1 MSDLR
6 AGFIAIIGEPNA
18 GKSTLLNL
26 LLESKVAIV
35 TPKPQTTRQRITGI
49 LNTPTAQLVFVD
61 SPGVLTSD
69 TGVNAFLKE
78 EYQDVIKNADA
89 VIVLL
94 GAEQK
99 LEKLE
104 ELLKIGESSH
114 KPWQAFVSKYDL
126 NKHDPISWMNLLQKY
141 KQEFITISARERGP
155 EARRSVLDAM
165 TPMLPLSPSR
175 LYPEDLYTTQS
186 VREMCA
192 EIIREK
198 CFENLHQEIPYGLAV
213 RIETYEEEKTHHIS
227 ANIVVERDSHK
238 GIVIGKGGSMLKK
251 IGTESRLEIQT
262 LVDAKVFLEL
272 HVSVKEN
279 WTYNKQLMRELGY
292 VIKE

>member
-1 MSDLR
+1 V
-6 AGFIAIIGEPNA
+6 AIIGEPNA

-49 LNTPTAQLVFVD
+49 LNTPSAQLVFVD
-61 SPGVLTSD
+61 SPGILTSD

-78 EYQDVIKNADA
+78 EYQDVIKNSD
-89 VIVLL
+89 VLIVLL
-94 GAEQK
+94 GADQK
-99 LEKLE
+99 MDRFE
-104 ELLKIGESSH
+104 EILKIGEAAK
-114 KPWQAFVSKYDL
+114 KPWQAFVSKYDI
-126 NKHDPISWMNLLQKY
+126 NKHDPIDLMNLLQKY
-141 KQEFITISARERGP
+141 KQEFITISARISEV
-155 EARRSVLDAM
+155 ETRRSVLDAI
-165 TPMLPLSPSR
+165 TPLLPMSPAR
-175 LYPEDLYTTQS
+175 LYPEELYTTQS

-198 CFENLHQEIPYGLAV
+198 CFENLHQEIPYGLAI
-213 RIETYEEEKTHHIS
+213 RIEKYTEEKTHHIS
-227 ANIVVERDSHK
+227 ANIVVEKESHK
-238 GIVIGKGGSMLKK
+238 GIVIGKGGLMLKK

-279 WTYNKQLMRELGY
+279 WTYNKQLMKELGY

>member
-1 MSDLR
+1 MSELR

-49 LNTPTAQLVFVD
+49 VNTPKAQLVFVD

-69 TGVNAFLKE
+69 SGVNSFLKE

-89 VIVLL
+89 LVVLL
-94 GAEQK
+94 GADQK
-99 LEKLE
+99 FQKFE
-104 ELLKIGESSH
+104 ELLKIAEAAK
-114 KPWQAFVSKYDL
+114 KPWQVFVSKYDL
-126 NKHDPISWMNLLQKY
+126 NKHDPIALMNLMQKY
-141 KQEFITISARERGP
+141 KQEFVTLSATKNGP
-155 EARRSVLDAM
+155 EARQTILDLM
-165 TPMLPLSPSR
+165 TPLLPVSASR
-175 LYPEDLYTTQS
+175 LYPEEIYTTQS

-198 CFENLHQEIPYGLAV
+198 CFDYLHQEIPYGLA
-213 RIETYEEEKTHHIS
+213 IKIDKYIEEKMHRITAS
-227 ANIVVERDSHK
+227 IVVEKNSHK
-238 GIVIGKGGSMLKK
+238 GMVIGKGGSMLKR
-251 IGTESRLEIQT
+251 IGSEARAEIEK
-262 LVDAKVFLEL
+262 LVEAKVFLEL

>member
-192 EIIREK
+192 KAISSIS
-198 CFENLHQEIPYGLAV
+198 IS
-213 RIETYEEEKTHHIS
+213 IS
-227 ANIVVERDSHK
+227 AILSSRKYFSAQLCALTMYFL
-238 GIVIGKGGSMLKK
+238 ISKK
-251 IGTESRLEIQT
+251 R
-262 LVDAKVFLEL
+262 
-272 HVSVKEN
+272 
-279 WTYNKQLMRELGY
+279 
-292 VIKE
+292 

>member
-1 MSDLR
+1 MSELR
-6 AGFIAIIGEPNA
+6 AGFVAIIGEPNA

-49 LNTPTAQLVFVD
+49 VNTPNAQLIFVD
-61 SPGVLTSD
+61 SPGVLTSE

-78 EYQDVIKNADA
+78 EYQDVIRNADV

-94 GAEQK
+94 GADQK
-99 LEKLE
+99 FTKFE
-104 ELLKIGESSH
+104 ELLKIGEASH

-126 NKHDPISWMNLLQKY
+126 NKHEPIALMNLLQQY
-141 KQEFITISARERGP
+141 KQEFVTISSTKHGP
-155 EARRSVLDAM
+155 EARKTILDM
-165 TPMLPLSPSR
+165 VTPLLPKSESR
-175 LYPEDLYTTQS
+175 LYPEEVYTTQS

-198 CFENLHQEIPYGLAV
+198 CFDYLHQEIPYGLA
-213 RIETYEEEKTHHIS
+213 IKIDKYLEEKMHRITAS
-227 ANIVVERDSHK
+227 IVVEKNSHK
-238 GIVIGKGGSMLKK
+238 GMVIGKGGSMLKR
-251 IGTESRLEIQT
+251 IGSEARAEIEK
-262 LVDAKVFLEL
+262 LVQAKVFLEL

-279 WTYNKQLMRELGY
+279 WTFNKQLMRELGY